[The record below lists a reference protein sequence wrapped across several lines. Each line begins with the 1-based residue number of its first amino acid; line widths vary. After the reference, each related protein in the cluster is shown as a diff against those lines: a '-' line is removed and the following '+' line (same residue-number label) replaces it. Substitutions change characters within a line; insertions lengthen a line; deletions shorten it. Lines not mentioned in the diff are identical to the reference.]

1 MDGKRGEP
9 PPSPVVKCLLHSG
22 CFNHGSFSSFSSS
35 SPWICGPGVNNKCI
49 KKNPIDSPNGEL
61 NELMKEKIQH
71 LRFQQIQVAI
81 VGSGDQDADPGV
93 GQAAQGVAG
102 QRVQQDMPQRPGGSV
117 EVVR

>member
-1 MDGKRGEP
+1 
-9 PPSPVVKCLLHSG
+9 
-22 CFNHGSFSSFSSS
+22 
-35 SPWICGPGVNNKCI
+35 
-49 KKNPIDSPNGEL
+49 
-61 NELMKEKIQH
+61 MKEKIQH

-81 VGSGDQDADPGV
+81 VGSGNQDADPGV